1 MTPPPS
7 PRTIEP
13 AKTVDVLEALARRQ
27 MVVVTGKGGV
37 GKTTVAA
44 VLARSLAARGRKVLL
59 LDVDP
64 RESLHHVLDVPPSGG
79 EVVTVAPRLQL
90 QHLEPRRLLDDLVR
104 EKLKVGVLV
113 RRVLA
118 SPVHQHFTEGAP
130 GLKETAVFGRSLRLI
145 EGHVPRG
152 MARPDV
158 VILDA
163 PAAGHAIA
171 WLAAPRLISEVV
183 QSGPIGHMATAI
195 ASFMADRERFG
206 VVVVTTAEEMPVQ
219 ETLELIDLLD
229 GRLQRAPDLVV
240 VNSLYPPLVEAPD
253 DGDAAGALWAH
264 RRALNDRELARLLE
278 HWPGPTAELPL
289 LAIEPGPPQ
298 IGALTRQLELVSG
311 RP

>member
-1 MTPPPS
+1 MG
-7 PRTIEP
+7 
-13 AKTVDVLEALARRQ
+13 VLQALERRQ
-27 MVVVTGKGGV
+27 MLVVTGKGGV
-37 GKTTVAA
+37 GKSTVAA
-44 VLARSLAARGRKVLL
+44 VLGRRLAARGRKVLL

-64 RESLHHVLDVPPSGG
+64 RESLHHLLDVPPSGG

-90 QHLEPRRLLDDLVR
+90 QHLDPRRLLDDLVR

-130 GLKETAVFGRSLRLI
+130 GLKETAVFGRALRLV

-163 PAAGHAIA
+163 PATGHSVA

-183 QSGPIGHMATAI
+183 RSVPIGHMASVI
-195 ASFMADRERFG
+195 AEFMADRERFG

-219 ETLELIDLLD
+219 ESLELIDLLD
-229 GRLQRAPDLVV
+229 DRLQGPPDLVV
-240 VNSLYPPLVEAPD
+240 VNSLYPPLADGAD
-253 DGDAAGALWAH
+253 DGDPAGLLWAH
-264 RRALNDRELARLLE
+264 RRGLNDRELRRLSE
-278 HWPGPTAELPL
+278 HWRGPTAELPL
-289 LAIEPGPPQ
+289 LPLESGQPLIA
-298 IGALTRQLELVSG
+298 ALAGQLEDAA
-311 RP
+311 RAP

>member
-1 MTPPPS
+1 M
-7 PRTIEP
+7 E
-13 AKTVDVLEALARRQ
+13 VLETLARRQ

-64 RESLHHVLDVPPSGG
+64 RESLHHLLDVPPSGG

-113 RRVLA
+113 RKVLS

-130 GLKETAVFGRSLRLI
+130 GLKETAVFGRALRLI

-152 MARPDV
+152 MTRPDV

-163 PAAGHAIA
+163 PATGHAVA
-171 WLAAPRLISEVV
+171 WLAAPRLISEVIR
-183 QSGPIGHMATAI
+183 SGPIGHMATTI
-195 ASFMADRERFG
+195 AAFMIDRERFG
-206 VVVVTTAEEMPVQ
+206 IVVVTTAEEMPVQ
-219 ETLELIDLLD
+219 ESLELIERLD
-229 GRLQRAPDLVV
+229 ERLQRRPDLVV
-240 VNSLYPPLVEAPD
+240 VNSLYPPVLEAVAAD
-253 DGDAAGALWAH
+253 DPSASLWAH
-264 RRALNDRELARLLE
+264 RRDLNDRELARLLA
-278 HWPGPTAELPL
+278 HWSGPTADLPL
-289 LAIEPGPPQ
+289 LALEPG
-298 IGALTRQLELVSG
+298 ALLIAALARHLELSSG
-311 RP
+311 SP

>member
-1 MTPPPS
+1 M
-7 PRTIEP
+7 
-13 AKTVDVLEALARRQ
+13 TVDVLGTLARRQ

-79 EVVTVAPRLQL
+79 EVVTVAARLQL

-113 RRVLA
+113 RKVLA

-152 MARPDV
+152 MAHPDV

-163 PAAGHAIA
+163 PATGHAVA
-171 WLAAPRLISEVV
+171 WLAAPRLISEVIR
-183 QSGPIGHMATAI
+183 SGPIGHMATTI
-195 ASFMADRERFG
+195 AAFMTDRERFG
-206 VVVVTTAEEMPVQ
+206 IVVVTTAEEMPVQ
-219 ETLELIDLLD
+219 ESLELIE
-229 GRLQRAPDLVV
+229 RLQRRPDLVV
-240 VNSLYPPLVEAPD
+240 VNSLYPPLPEAAATD
-253 DGDAAGALWAH
+253 DPAAELWAH
-264 RRALNDRELARLLE
+264 RRGLNDRELARLQE
-278 HWPGPTAELPL
+278 HWSGPTAELPL
-289 LAIEPGPPQ
+289 LALDPGPLLVA
-298 IGALTRQLELVSG
+298 ALARHLELASE

>member
-1 MTPPPS
+1 MTPPVG
-7 PRTIEP
+7 PRTIER
-13 AKTVDVLEALARRQ
+13 ATTVDVLERLARRQ

-64 RESLHHVLDVPPSGG
+64 RESLHHLLDVPPSGG

-104 EKLKVGVLV
+104 EKLKVGILV

-152 MARPDV
+152 MARPEV

-163 PAAGHAIA
+163 PAAGHAVA

-183 QSGPIGHMATAI
+183 RSGPIGHMATTI
-195 ASFMADRERFG
+195 AAFMTDRERFG

-219 ETLELIDLLD
+219 ESLELIERLD
-229 GRLQRAPDLVV
+229 ERLQRRPDLVV
-240 VNSLYPPLVEAPD
+240 VNSLYPPLPAAAAPD
-253 DGDAAGALWAH
+253 DPAAALWAH
-264 RRALNDRELARLLE
+264 RRDLNDRELARLLE
-278 HWPGPTAELPL
+278 RWSGPTAELPL
-289 LAIEPGPPQ
+289 VALEPGPLLVA
-298 IGALTRQLELVSG
+298 ALARQLELASG
-311 RP
+311 SP